1 MSRIEEFQTR
11 VADQGK
17 TVLGYTADLVEWS
30 AKKNID
36 VAKDVAGFTVK
47 QLRLPT
53 KAKGFAD
60 YRESLMD
67 AYGDF
72 GGVLKSHGK
81 DYAEKLRVVP
91 AEVID
96 LFKPKKAATKAPAAK
111 APAKKA
117 AVAKKAPAKRKA
129 PKARKA
135 AVSKKKTV
143 AKKTVA
149 KKATPATKAP
159 AAAKTESQQA
169 A

>member
-81 DYAEKLRVVP
+81 DYAEKLRVVRP
-91 AEVID
+91 LAESAR
-96 LFKPKKAATKAPAAK
+96 PPGASRSWRAAPMSPGAG
-111 APAKKA
+111 
-117 AVAKKAPAKRKA
+117 RCG
-129 PKARKA
+129 
-135 AVSKKKTV
+135 
-143 AKKTVA
+143 
-149 KKATPATKAP
+149 
-159 AAAKTESQQA
+159 
-169 A
+169 

>member
-60 YRESLMD
+60 YRESVMD

-96 LFKPKKAATKAPAAK
+96 LFKPKKAATKAPATKAPATK

-143 AKKTVA
+143 AKK
-149 KKATPATKAP
+149 ATPATKAP

>member
-60 YRESLMD
+60 YRESVMD

-91 AEVID
+91 TEVID
-96 LFKPKKAATKAPAAK
+96 LFKPKKAATK

-129 PKARKA
+129 PKTRKA

-143 AKKTVA
+143 AKKA
-149 KKATPATKAP
+149 MPATKAP
-159 AAAKTESQQA
+159 AAEKTESQQA